1 MANCT
6 PISAINVAVHPDLQ
20 LNRVCTPRSAAAR
33 LIYHSV
39 EVENV
44 KDFYTEYDTLDFS
57 LNYEN
62 RSMLLNSVRIE
73 GDLRVL
79 DSANN
84 LSATDDIRL
93 DKMNG
98 AHNFFESFTID
109 TQNQGLIDSVQDYPR
124 IVSMRRNA
132 QYCNSDMLNS
142 EFVCEMAT
150 GSEALSRDL
159 LKGIV
164 NKVSADAPLVNNDN
178 DFSIKPHF
186 CLNNASGNTMLSYA
200 KTGSIR
206 ISTHLNRNANA
217 LFGTG
222 MTGNITYRLKNVR
235 VVFTSVP
242 DSGDMSPT
250 ILRSVASLKQAV
262 GSSFMNI
269 SSKVPAVVDAVSC
282 SFITQANES
291 ELMYNNNAQERPPS
305 ITDLQFIFQDSTN
318 SYVTYQIRDDAEIID
333 RYLESFGKTGYNNAS
348 LVNLKANSAYGI
360 GLSFGEFIDL
370 SNKKFNVQLQSGI
383 SSLNPYVIYLFFH
396 TIKEL

>member
-1 MANCT
+1 M
-6 PISAINVAVHPDLQ
+6 SAE
-20 LNRVCTPRSAAAR
+20 

-79 DSANN
+79 DGANN
-84 LSATDDIRL
+84 LGADVDVRL

-109 TQNQGLIDSVQDYPR
+109 TQNQGLIDSVHDYPR

-150 GSEALSRDL
+150 GDEALTRDL

-164 NKVSADAPLVNNDN
+164 NRVAADAPFVNNDN

-186 CLNNASGNTMLSYA
+186 SLNNASGNTMLSYA

-206 ISTHLNRNANA
+206 ISTHLSRNANA
-217 LFGTG
+217 LFGPD
-222 MTGNITYRLKNVR
+222 MTGNISYRLKNVR

-242 DSGDMSPT
+242 DNGDKSPT
-250 ILRSVASLKQAV
+250 VLRSVESLKQAV
-262 GSSFMNI
+262 ASSFMNI

-291 ELMYNNNAQERPPS
+291 QLMYNNNAQERPPS
-305 ITDLQFIFQDSTN
+305 ITDLQFLFQDSTN

-333 RYLESFGKTGYNNAS
+333 RYLESFGKTGYTNAS
-348 LVNLKANSAYGI
+348 LVNLKANDSYGI
-360 GLSFGEFIDL
+360 GLSFNDFIDL
-370 SNKKFNVQLQSGI
+370 SNKKFNVQIQSGI
-383 SSLNPYVIYLFFH
+383 SSLNPYVMYLFFH